1 MKNLNYLSALFF
13 ICSAGVLF
21 YARYYYE
28 ISSEDYLRKENKKLR
43 VELAEKE
50 MECARYNYLFEMLEE
65 SNDSCYI
72 YIDSIVK
79 TLD

>member
-1 MKNLNYLSALFF
+1 MKLVYLSALFF
-13 ICSAGVLF
+13 VGSVVIMF
-21 YARYYYE
+21 YTKHYSKVNSDPYLKKE
-28 ISSEDYLRKENKKLR
+28 IRELR